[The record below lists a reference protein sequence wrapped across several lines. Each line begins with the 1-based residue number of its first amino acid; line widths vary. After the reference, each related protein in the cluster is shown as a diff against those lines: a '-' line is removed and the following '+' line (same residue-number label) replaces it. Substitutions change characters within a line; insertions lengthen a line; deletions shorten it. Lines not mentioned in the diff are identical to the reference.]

1 MRRFNDKWTSKYFF
15 IENADSRPLCLICN
29 QTVNVNKEYNIKRH
43 YDSKHADCIY
53 GKLKGRERE
62 LKVKQLKEQLKSQ
75 RLMFQKMQTD
85 NEKIVRCSFLIAQ
98 RIAQTMK
105 PYSEGDFVKKCL
117 IDVAEEMCAKMVQ
130 EFEKI
135 SLSRWTIARRIDEL
149 AGDVCDTLKD
159 KVKNFVSWSFA
170 IDESTDV
177 KDMAQLAVFIKEVDK
192 ELNETEELLSLQC
205 MKDTTTGANIFCEV
219 LNAFDKF
226 GLDLSTLC
234 GIATDGARAMSGTG
248 IGFVGLLKSALKE
261 KNISDDIA
269 IFHCIIH
276 QQNLCAKSLK
286 FKHVLSPVNEAVNF
300 IRARGLNHRQ
310 FQKFLNDLDTEHQDL
325 TYSSEVRWLSK
336 GGMLRRFYE
345 LRNEVALFLKNKGRL
360 MAEMEDESWLC
371 DLAFLVDIT
380 TRMNELNTKLQ
391 RKAQYASEMYGH
403 IKGFMNK
410 LRLWHAHIKNA
421 DLSHFPTLKE
431 IGMLPEKKTEFA
443 DQLEKLLN
451 EFSARFKDFRSHEHL
466 FEIFSSPFHTEIDK
480 APTDI
485 QMELIDLQESTD
497 LKAKYV
503 EMNLGD
509 FYRKFFDQDKFP
521 NLRKFVASKMALFGS
536 TYLCEQF
543 FSKMGFIKSPYRS
556 VITDEHLENGL
567 RVASTSIKVNLNR
580 VVQKKS
586 QLHNSHRNCLYKD

>member
-1 MRRFNDKWTSKYFF
+1 
-15 IENADSRPLCLICN
+15 
-29 QTVNVNKEYNIKRH
+29 
-43 YDSKHADCIY
+43 
-53 GKLKGRERE
+53 
-62 LKVKQLKEQLKSQ
+62 
-75 RLMFQKMQTD
+75 
-85 NEKIVRCSFLIAQ
+85 
-98 RIAQTMK
+98 
-105 PYSEGDFVKKCL
+105 
-117 IDVAEEMCAKMVQ
+117 MVQ

-170 IDESTDV
+170 IDESTDA
-177 KDMAQLAVFIKEVDK
+177 KDTAQLAVFIKGVDK

-286 FKHVLSPVNEAVNF
+286 FKHVLSPVNEAINF

-310 FQKFLNDLDTEHQDL
+310 FQNFLNDLDTEHQDL

-336 GGMLRRFYE
+336 RGMLRRFYE

-410 LRLWHAHIKNA
+410 LRLWHAHIENA

-431 IGMLPEKKTEFA
+431 M
-443 DQLEKLLN
+443 
-451 EFSARFKDFRSHEHL
+451 
-466 FEIFSSPFHTEIDK
+466 
-480 APTDI
+480 
-485 QMELIDLQESTD
+485 
-497 LKAKYV
+497 
-503 EMNLGD
+503 
-509 FYRKFFDQDKFP
+509 
-521 NLRKFVASKMALFGS
+521 
-536 TYLCEQF
+536 
-543 FSKMGFIKSPYRS
+543 
-556 VITDEHLENGL
+556 
-567 RVASTSIKVNLNR
+567 
-580 VVQKKS
+580 
-586 QLHNSHRNCLYKD
+586 